1 MRCTGVGTN
10 ITSPFA
16 RAHVPRPRT
25 QRSSFTG
32 YPEVPARPI
41 VNANK
46 AGQHVMQTTRR
57 SEDRGCA
64 EFGWVSSQYTFCFGD
79 YYDPRFMGF
88 GALLAINEHM
98 RP

>member
-1 MRCTGVGTN
+1 
-10 ITSPFA
+10 
-16 RAHVPRPRT
+16 
-25 QRSSFTG
+25 
-32 YPEVPARPI
+32 
-41 VNANK
+41 
-46 AGQHVMQTTRR
+46 MQTTRR

-64 EFGWVSSQYTFCFGD
+64 EFGWVSNQYTFCVGD